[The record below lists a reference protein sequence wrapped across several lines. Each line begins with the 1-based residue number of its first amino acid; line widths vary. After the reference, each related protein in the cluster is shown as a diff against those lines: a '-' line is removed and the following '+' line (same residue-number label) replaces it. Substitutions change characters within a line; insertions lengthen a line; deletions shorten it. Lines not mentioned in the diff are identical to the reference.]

1 MGGVKDKIISVFKT
15 SIATGF
21 SKRTRV
27 NNVYGGGK
35 KNTRKSKIIQQSE
48 YNIIKD
54 VKNYFWLKQKK
65 ENESIE
71 DRIIRDI
78 RKLFEQ
84 ELDYY
89 KPGQVIFIV
98 IKV

>member
-1 MGGVKDKIISVFKT
+1 MGDVKDKIISVFKT

-65 ENESIE
+65 KMNQSKTE
-71 DRIIRDI
+71 
-78 RKLFEQ
+78 
-84 ELDYY
+84 
-89 KPGQVIFIV
+89 
-98 IKV
+98 

>member
-1 MGGVKDKIISVFKT
+1 MTKT
-15 SIATGF
+15 
-21 SKRTRV
+21 
-27 NNVYGGGK
+27 
-35 KNTRKSKIIQQSE
+35 
-48 YNIIKD
+48 
-54 VKNYFWLKQKK
+54 KK